1 MDFEF
6 TRDEENKLLNRT
18 ELDFVLKYEGATP
31 SRKEMMGKLCA
42 LRNVNPK
49 NCIVDSLA
57 GEFGK
62 QEIIGQARFYES
74 EEELKAT
81 ELDYIVKRCNP
92 EEKPEEEAEA

>member
-18 ELDFVLKYEGATP
+18 ELDFILKYEGATP
-31 SRKEMMGKLCA
+31 SRKEIMGKLCA

-49 NCIVDSLA
+49 NCVVDSLKS
-57 GEFGK
+57 EFGK
-62 QEIIGQARFYES
+62 QEAVASARIYQS

-81 ELDYIVKRCNP
+81 ELDYVVKRCNA
-92 EEKPEEEAEA
+92 EEKSEEAEA

>member
-18 ELDFVLKYEGATP
+18 ELDFVLTYEGATP

-49 NCIVDSLA
+49 NCVVDSLA

-62 QEIIGQARFYES
+62 QEIVGQARFYES

-81 ELDYIVKRCNP
+81 ELDYIVKRCNS

>member
-31 SRKEMMGKLCA
+31 SRKEILGKLCA
-42 LRNVNPK
+42 LRNADPK
-49 NCIVDSLA
+49 KCVVDSLE

-62 QEIIGQARFYES
+62 QEIVASARIYEN
-74 EEELKAT
+74 EEDLKAT
-81 ELDYIVKRCNP
+81 ELDYVVKRCQA
-92 EEKPEEEAEA
+92 EEKPQDEAEA